1 MHKYNLRDELIIS
14 LMNNKGVE
22 KDPFVSAT
30 IKNRIKDIPDSKL
43 QSFFESVAEADSFG
57 DGLKVIMKI
66 AEQFNPKP
74 LEPIIDATT
83 AEAKRL
89 ISACETMNTILF
101 KECNNIGVP
110 FEDYVMDYEFNNLQD
125 STKGL
130 LSAVKPYSDYKRL
143 IVNIRR
149 YQTSSDALNAFKQAI
164 IQVGKNEYA
173 MIENKK
179 VSGMIGGIK
188 NETTH
193 NF

>member
-14 LMNNKGVE
+14 LMNIKGIE

-30 IKNRIKDIPDSKL
+30 IKNRIKDIPDNKL

-66 AEQFNPKP
+66 AEQFNPKL

-101 KECNNIGVP
+101 KECNNIGIP
-110 FEDYVMDYEFNNLQD
+110 FEDYVMNYEFNNLQD
-125 STKGL
+125 STKAL
-130 LSAVKPYSDYKRL
+130 LNAVKPYNNYKQL
-143 IVNIRR
+143 IINIRVGW
-149 YQTSSDALNAFKQAI
+149 TSFGQIEAFKRAI
-164 IQVGKNEYA
+164 DYAAKNNQQLTIGRTYCLV
-173 MIENKK
+173 KK
-179 VSGMIGGIK
+179 I
-188 NETTH
+188 
-193 NF
+193 

>member
-14 LMNNKGVE
+14 LMNIKGIE

-30 IKNRIKDIPDSKL
+30 IKNRIKDIPDNKL

-101 KECNNIGVP
+101 KECNNIGIP
-110 FEDYVMDYEFNNLQD
+110 FEDYVMGM
-125 STKGL
+125 S
-130 LSAVKPYSDYKRL
+130 L
-143 IVNIRR
+143 IICKIV
-149 YQTSSDALNAFKQAI
+149 QKDF
-164 IQVGKNEYA
+164 
-173 MIENKK
+173 
-179 VSGMIGGIK
+179 
-188 NETTH
+188 
-193 NF
+193 